1 MLNDPWPH
9 ICMEICIEKNRV
21 ESQCHSVC
29 PNCTL
34 TLSNGH
40 CPSIRPFIHLR
51 KRYICSLTLSFD
63 RQSLSIYQ
71 LPYLS
76 FHWGI
81 CHHLFL
87 HYVFESLFTTVHRLL
102 NANGKKQKHA
112 RRQKHIRIPSLPQVF
127 GIYSTFDRYFSA
139 FFVFCVVRHCIINTM
154 DGSVGL
160 WMPETKLQR

>member
-1 MLNDPWPH
+1 MNFFQTSVYQFLSILNDPWPH

-21 ESQCHSVC
+21 ESHCHSVC

-76 FHWGI
+76 FHRGMPPPF
-81 CHHLFL
+81 FL
-87 HYVFESLFTTVHRLL
+87 HYGCESLFTTVHRLL

-112 RRQKHIRIPSLPQVF
+112 RRQKHIRIPSLPQVLGF
-127 GIYSTFDRYFSA
+127 TQLLPKIFLPFLC
-139 FFVFCVVRHCIINTM
+139 CVV
-154 DGSVGL
+154 
-160 WMPETKLQR
+160 

>member
-1 MLNDPWPH
+1 MNFYQTSVYQFLSMLNDPCPH

-81 CHHLFL
+81 CHHPVFL
-87 HYVFESLFTTVHRLL
+87 HYGRESLFTTVHRLL

-112 RRQKHIRIPSLPQVF
+112 RRQKHNHIPSLPQVLEF
-127 GIYSTFDRYFSA
+127 TQ
-139 FFVFCVVRHCIINTM
+139 
-154 DGSVGL
+154 L
-160 WMPETKLQR
+160 LPEIFLPFLELCETDTV